1 MNSIN
6 LYWFKLPDGSTNYGD
21 ELNYY
26 IIRELTGF
34 KIDYIRFPY
43 RWYKVI
49 LLYVY
54 NRVKCRINPDFK
66 GMIRSIF
73 AKNILVA
80 IGSVLHVYDRK
91 GVIVWGSGIINE
103 GGVIKDASFKAVRGY
118 ETLKVIGELGYDTNI
133 PVGDPAL
140 LLPLMLPPS
149 PKKKKLGVIPHFRHY
164 QELSKTSFFTTN
176 YVLINLKDD
185 VKSITEQISSC
196 EYVVSSSLHGII
208 VAQSYNIPALW
219 VNFCTNIKIYGDDI
233 KFKDYFS
240 SVNIKPYR
248 PILLESY
255 DLDYINDLFNKNID
269 KTQINVDLTLLQD
282 KLLKAFPYTL
292 KEKYI
297 RK

>member
-26 IIRELTGF
+26 IIRELTGL
-34 KIDYIRFPY
+34 KVNYIRFPY
-43 RWYKVI
+43 KWYKI
-49 LLYVY
+49 PLLYLY
-54 NRVKCRINPDFK
+54 NRVRYRISPDFR
-66 GMIRSIF
+66 GMVRSIF
-73 AKNILVA
+73 AKNILFA
-80 IGSVLHVYDRK
+80 IGSVLHNYDRR
-91 GVIVWGSGIINE
+91 GVIVWGSGIIKE
-103 GGVIKDASFKAVRGY
+103 GSKIKGANFKAVRGY
-118 ETLKVIGELGYDTNI
+118 ETLRVIGELGYNTNI

-149 PKKKKLGVIPHFRHY
+149 PKKKKIGVIPHVIHY
-164 QELSKTSFFTTN
+164 EELSRTLILTTD

-185 VKSITEQISSC
+185 VKTITEQISSC
-196 EYVVSSSLHGII
+196 EYVISSSLHGII

-219 VNFCTNIKIYGDDI
+219 VDFSLSKKLYGDDI

-240 SVNIKPYR
+240 SVDIKPYKA
-248 PILLESY
+248 IVLESY
-255 DLDYINDLFNKNID
+255 DLDYIIELFNRNLD
-269 KTQINVDLTLLQD
+269 KALINVNLTLLQN

-297 RK
+297 R